1 MAAKGLLPDA
11 IAYLAV
17 LEALWESGIYGAQ
30 RKACQLY
37 RQALRDGLLVH
48 PHHLVGACLKFTIS
62 TTSAPAAILN
72 LGCCL
77 SDLRQ

>member
-1 MAAKGLLPDA
+1 MGTKGLNPDA

-37 RQALRDGLLVH
+37 R
-48 PHHLVGACLKFTIS
+48 
-62 TTSAPAAILN
+62 
-72 LGCCL
+72 
-77 SDLRQ
+77 